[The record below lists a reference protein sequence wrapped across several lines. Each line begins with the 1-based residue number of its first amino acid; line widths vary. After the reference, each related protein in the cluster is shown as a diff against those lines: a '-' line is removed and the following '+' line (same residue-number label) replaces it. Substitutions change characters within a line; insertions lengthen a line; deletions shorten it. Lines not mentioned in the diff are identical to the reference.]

1 MLETIIKCASFC
13 LVYTIVSLLI
23 AFAKKREKKTSNMVC
38 YPKFYFIVGIV
49 AFVIFF
55 VPTIVTAV
63 LGLHILLPIGF
74 FAFSLLSVVLI
85 VACVNCKIFYDE
97 DTITI
102 QTFFAKKHT
111 YSYSQITG
119 YHDNSL
125 GYYLYFG
132 KKRRS
137 IEYNALGQEEFLCFC
152 RAKYRELHNAPI
164 PYK

>member
-1 MLETIIKCASFC
+1 MRFFLSGLYYRITTYRIR
-13 LVYTIVSLLI
+13 
-23 AFAKKREKKTSNMVC
+23 KKARKKTSNMVC

-119 YHDNSL
+119 YRDNSL
-125 GYYLYFG
+125 GYYVYFG

-137 IEYNALGQEEFLCFC
+137 IEYNALGQEEFLYFC